1 MTSLLRLGLCLCL
14 LLTASAVSAA
24 DRLYKHVDK
33 DGRVTY
39 RDQPPPGGGS
49 VEERVIRNRPQSDQ
63 VSLPEVVLY
72 VAPDCGS
79 CDLARHYFKKRGVT
93 FTEKD
98 ASTDPNI
105 QQELK
110 KVAGALS
117 VPTILI
123 GKKVMKGY
131 LESLVEG
138 ELDAAGFP
146 KAGETKEAAKPE
158 DDQNRGGQAPTR

>member
-1 MTSLLRLGLCLCL
+1 MTSVLRFGLCLSL
-14 LLTASAVSAA
+14 LFTVSAVSA

-39 RDQPPPGGGS
+39 RDQPPAGGGT
-49 VEERVIRNRPQSDQ
+49 VEERILRNRPQGEQ
-63 VSLPEVVLY
+63 TVLPEVVLY

-79 CDLARHYFKKRGVT
+79 CDLARLQFKKRGVA
-93 FTEKD
+93 FVEKD

-131 LESLVEG
+131 LESLVDG

-146 KAGETKEAAKPE
+146 KAGENKDSAKPE
-158 DDQNRGGQAPTR
+158 ENPDRGGQAPTR